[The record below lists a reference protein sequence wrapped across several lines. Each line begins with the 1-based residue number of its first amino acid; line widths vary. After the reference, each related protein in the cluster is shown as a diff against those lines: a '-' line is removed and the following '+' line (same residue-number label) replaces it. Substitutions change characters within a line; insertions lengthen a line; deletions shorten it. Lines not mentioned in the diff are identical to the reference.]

1 MGLRRDFLEVIVT
14 ELKFLAFR
22 AVRPDMKRLR
32 WHYLALGLVCSWLAG
47 LGRYWD
53 TPEAQWWQYAGLGS
67 VVYTF
72 FMAALLFALIL
83 PMQPRNWT
91 YMNVLTFVGMTAPPA
106 MLYAIPVERFVAPQT
121 ASQVNLTF
129 LLVVSVW
136 RVALLWRY
144 LRGAA
149 GLSPPAAFLALSL
162 PLALILA
169 LLGYFQ
175 FTAIVM
181 EGMMGSRGGA
191 HAPNLAGRAV
201 VGLGF
206 GALFALP
213 FLFLGYLILAARLDE
228 RARQRRCLEATTA
241 DDAEA
246 LVDADSPDD
255 AG

>member
-1 MGLRRDFLEVIVT
+1 MGLRRESSEVFTT

-32 WHYLALGLVCSWLAG
+32 WHFLALGMVSSWLAG
-47 LGRYWD
+47 VGRYWD

-67 VVYTF
+67 VVYTL

-83 PMQPRNWT
+83 PMQPRHWS
-91 YMNVLTFVGMTAPPA
+91 YLNVLTFVGMTAPPA
-106 MLYAIPVERFVAPQT
+106 VLYAIPVERFVAPQT
-121 ASQVNLTF
+121 ASQVNLAF
-129 LLVVSVW
+129 LLVMSVW

-144 LRGAA
+144 LRGSAA
-149 GLSPPAAFLALSL
+149 LSFLAAFFALSL

-213 FLFLGYLILAARLDE
+213 FLFLGYLILAARRDE
-228 RARQRRCLEATTA
+228 AAQKRRWLERTTDKEKSSA
-241 DDAEA
+241 DTDGPNFVE
-246 LVDADSPDD
+246 
-255 AG
+255 